1 MGEFQLWLVRT
12 LSSADAV
19 SALMRTSWAWPVCE
33 TLHFTGLC
41 FLFGTI
47 GLFDLRL
54 LGVAKH
60 VPIAALHRLVPW
72 GVGGY
77 LVNVTTGSMFLLTE
91 PDQYVFNTA
100 FHFKMLF
107 MALAGLNRLVP
118 WGVGGYLVNVT
129 TGSMFLLTEP
139 DQYVFNTA
147 FHFKMLFMA
156 LAGLNVAM
164 FYLRV
169 FREIRP
175 IGAGG
180 DLPRAAKLAGG
191 ASLLLWI
198 GVMVCGR
205 LLTFYRP
212 YLCDPEL
219 PFLLNCLPYS

>member
-1 MGEFQLWLVRT
+1 MAEFQLWLVRT

-41 FLFGTI
+41 VLFGTI

-54 LGVAKH
+54 LGVAKR

-72 GVGGY
+72 GIAGY

-91 PDQYVFNTA
+91 PDQYIFNTA
-100 FHFKMLF
+100 FHL
-107 MALAGLNRLVP
+107 
-118 WGVGGYLVNVT
+118 
-129 TGSMFLLTEP
+129 
-139 DQYVFNTA
+139 
-147 FHFKMLFMA
+147 KMLFMA

-169 FREIRP
+169 FREVRP
-175 IGAGG
+175 IGPGG
-180 DLPRAAKLAGG
+180 ELPRAATLAGG

>member
-47 GLFDLRL
+47 GIFDLRL
-54 LGVAKH
+54 LGVAKR

-72 GVGGY
+72 GV
-77 LVNVTTGSMFLLTE
+77 
-91 PDQYVFNTA
+91 A
-100 FHFKMLF
+100 
-107 MALAGLNRLVP
+107 
-118 WGVGGYLVNVT
+118 GYLVNVT

-191 ASLLLWI
+191 ASLLLWV